1 MVKQVSF
8 NDLGKV
14 DLVPQAV
21 VHSPLT
27 YFSDRLGFKFEKA
40 IDNLD
45 EHESA
50 FFKLDDRMPFALVH
64 YRGNPEDKMTI
75 YFARETK
82 QEAIASIVQN
92 ILYELNLPLSALVW
106 IGSK

>member
-40 IDNLD
+40 TDDLD
-45 EHESA
+45 EYESA
-50 FFKLDDRMPFALVH
+50 FFKLDDRLVFALVH

-75 YFARETK
+75 YFERETK
-82 QEAIASIVQN
+82 QDAVPSIVEH
-92 ILYELNLPLSALVW
+92 ILHELNLPPSALVW
-106 IGSK
+106 ISSK